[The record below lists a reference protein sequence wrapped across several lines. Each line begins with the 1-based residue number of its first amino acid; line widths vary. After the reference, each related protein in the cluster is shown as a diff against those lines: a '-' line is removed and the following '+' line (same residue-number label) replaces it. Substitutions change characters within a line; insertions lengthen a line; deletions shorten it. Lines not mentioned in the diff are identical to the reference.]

1 MPKLS
6 AARKAKPQFLLGL
19 VVPLLG
25 GVALEPAQAADLPPI
40 KVVEREIDDLKA
52 VFATVRSKDRIE
64 ARVRTPGSV
73 VNLKV
78 NEGDHVEAGQV
89 LALVADPKIA
99 LRIRALDAQIAAA
112 ESRLETSKTEYE
124 RAEQL
129 RLRGVSP
136 QQRVDQAKTAFEVAT
151 NEVKAARSERLVA
164 EQQVTE
170 GQVLAP
176 ASGRV
181 LKVPVTE
188 GSVVMPGESVATI
201 AANQYVLRLELPE
214 RHARFMKK
222 GDTVLVGQ
230 RGLATNTNDVAAS
243 GKIIQVYPELQS
255 GRVLADAEVTGLGD
269 YFVGERA
276 VVWISA
282 GKRTTITVPPTF
294 VIKRHGLDF
303 VRILDGQ
310 GKRFDSVVQVGQTVP
325 TEGRP
330 AEIEILSGLKSGDT
344 IAPAGAAQ

>member
-1 MPKLS
+1 MLLAALRFNPQLSLGLAFLALS
-6 AARKAKPQFLLGL
+6 ASSVR
-19 VVPLLG
+19 
-25 GVALEPAQAADLPPI
+25 VAHAADPGPI
-40 KVVEREIDDLKA
+40 KIIEGEVDDLKA
-52 VFATVRSKDRIE
+52 VFATVRSRDRIE
-64 ARVRTPGSV
+64 ARVRTPGSI

-78 NEGDHVEAGQV
+78 SEGDHVEPGQV

-112 ESRLETSKTEYE
+112 DSRVETAKTEYE

-129 RLRGVSP
+129 RVRGVSP

-151 NEVKAARSERLVA
+151 NDAKAVRSERLVA

-176 ASGRV
+176 AAGRV

-222 GDTVLVGQ
+222 GDAVLVGQ
-230 RGLATNTNDVAAS
+230 RGLATTSSEVAAS
-243 GKIIQVYPELQS
+243 GKIMQVYPELQS
-255 GRVLADAEVTGLGD
+255 GRVLADAEVPGLGD

-282 GKRTTITVPPTF
+282 GQRRAITVPAKY
-294 VIKRHGLDF
+294 VVKRHGLDF

-310 GKRFDSVVQVGQTVP
+310 GRAYDSVVQLGQTI
-325 TEGRP
+325 P
-330 AEIEILSGLKSGDT
+330 ANGQDAMVEILSGLRTGDT
-344 IAPAGAAQ
+344 IAPFGAGQ

>member
-1 MPKLS
+1 MFKLS
-6 AARKAKPQFLLGL
+6 VGYRSQLQILLGL

-25 GVALEPAQAADLPPI
+25 GIASKPARAADLEPV
-40 KVVEREIDDLKA
+40 KVAEREIDDLKA
-52 VFATVRSKDRIE
+52 VFATVRSKDRID

-73 VNLKV
+73 VRLKV
-78 NEGDHVEAGQV
+78 NEGDHVDAGQE

-112 ESRLETSKTEYE
+112 ESRFETAKAEYE

-136 QQRVDQAKTAFEVAT
+136 QQRVDQAKTAFEVAA
-151 NEVKAARSERLVA
+151 NDVKAVRSERLVA

-201 AANQYVLRLELPE
+201 AANQYLLRLELPE
-214 RHARFMKK
+214 RHARFIKK
-222 GDTVLVGQ
+222 GDTILVGQ
-230 RGLATNTNDVAAS
+230 RGLATSSTDVAAS
-243 GKIIQVYPELQS
+243 GRISQVYPELQG
-255 GRVLADAEVTGLGD
+255 GRVLADADVSGLGD

-282 GKRTTITVPPTF
+282 GKRTTITVPPAF
-294 VIKRHGLDF
+294 VFKRHGLDF
-303 VRILDGQ
+303 VRVLDAQ
-310 GKRFDSVVQVGQTVP
+310 GKSSDFVVQLGQTVP
-325 TEGRP
+325 SDGRP
-330 AEIEILSGLKSGDT
+330 ADIEILSGLKAGDT
-344 IAPAGAAQ
+344 IAPAGASQ

>member
-1 MPKLS
+1 MTLAS
-6 AARKAKPQFLLGL
+6 TAMRSRGMLGL
-19 VVPLLG
+19 
-25 GVALEPAQAADLPPI
+25 GVAALSFLAACGAGRALAAEDSL
-40 KVVEREIDDLKA
+40 KVVEREVDDLKA

-112 ESRLETSKTEYE
+112 ESRVTTAKTEYE

-129 RLRGVSP
+129 RARGVSP
-136 QQRVDQAKTAFEVAT
+136 QQRVDQAKTAFDVAT
-151 NEVKAARSERLVA
+151 NDVKVARSERLVA
-164 EQQVTE
+164 EQQVAE
-170 GQVLAP
+170 GQVLSP

-188 GSVVMPGESVATI
+188 GSVVMPGESIATI

-222 GDTVLVGQ
+222 GDAVLIGA
-230 RGLATNTNDVAAS
+230 RGLAATSETVAS
-243 GKIIQVYPELQS
+243 GKVIQVYPELQG
-255 GRVLADAEVTGLGD
+255 GRVVADAEVPGLGD

-282 GKRTTITVPPTF
+282 GKRTTIAIPTRF
-294 VIKRHGLDF
+294 VAKRHGIDF
-303 VRILDGQ
+303 VRVLDAQ
-310 GKRFDSVVQVGQTVP
+310 GRRLDAVVQTGQTIP
-325 TEGRP
+325 ADGKP
-330 AEIEILSGLKSGDT
+330 AEIEILGGLRSGDT
-344 IAPAGAAQ
+344 IVPAGANQ